1 MQAGKEQRGQ
11 VRRSGSEGGGG
22 EEGEGAG
29 RWRPARKLGFRESE
43 RALLGLLPRQSFW
56 GLDQLTPILEGPG
69 GDGPS
74 PATARESSVAPT
86 SCAGL
91 PEPPVSV
98 GTVEPGGPGTGD
110 VKARAL
116 PGLPPRGPWFFHKF

>member
-1 MQAGKEQRGQ
+1 MQASKEQRGQ

-29 RWRPARKLGFRESE
+29 RWRPARKLGFQESK

-56 GLDQLTPILEGPG
+56 GLDQLTPILAGPG

-74 PATARESSVAPT
+74 PYDCRRVVSGSHILCRAARAALVCWNS
-86 SCAGL
+86 
-91 PEPPVSV
+91 
-98 GTVEPGGPGTGD
+98 GTG
-110 VKARAL
+110 R
-116 PGLPPRGPWFFHKF
+116 PGDGG